1 MVRQLDRL
9 RQRTDFLAAA
19 SGVRVTTPGFIVQG
33 RKRDDGGPCRVGFTV
48 SKKVGSAVERNR
60 VRRRLRELVRRNGAP
75 LMRPRCDYVLVG
87 RRVALSRNF
96 SVMGEELSSAL
107 KRLDTQLSKRRD
119 SSSGKLATPAASDGT
134 S

>member
-9 RQRTDFLAAA
+9 RQRADFLAAA
-19 SGVRVTTPGFIVQG
+19 SGLRVTTPGFIVQG
-33 RKRDDGGPCRVGFTV
+33 RRRDDTGPCRLGYTV

-75 LMRPRCDYVLVG
+75 LMQPRCDYVLVG

-96 SVMGEELSSAL
+96 GAMGDELSAAL
-107 KRLDTQLSKRRD
+107 QRLDAQLSRRSEKRA
-119 SSSGKLATPAASDGT
+119 ATRAVTDGT